1 MDMVAADAF
10 VAALET
16 DEGVVEAV
24 GEGGADAVA
33 NREDGGAM
41 PTMELGTAQ
50 APERALERPANNKKG
65 RVIGGKRRSLPR
77 SRYTLCLLD
86 RLRRVQNA
94 TVLVDLVNL
103 MKKRGERKRMGGGVD
118 ASGGTALVP
127 QGERDDDEDGVC
139 SKGSNERRQKGAQ
152 CWEGWLL
159 WGMAVMGVAGLVLVS
174 ARHQEFE
181 PMLGYPGEGPSSA
194 NRKATRAQEDELRK
208 QVQQESAVLEDVDT
222 DDEWIDDMDNSSKS
236 SLDTEVGAW
245 QGDE

>member
-1 MDMVAADAF
+1 
-10 VAALET
+10 
-16 DEGVVEAV
+16 
-24 GEGGADAVA
+24 
-33 NREDGGAM
+33 
-41 PTMELGTAQ
+41 
-50 APERALERPANNKKG
+50 
-65 RVIGGKRRSLPR
+65 
-77 SRYTLCLLD
+77 
-86 RLRRVQNA
+86 
-94 TVLVDLVNL
+94 
-103 MKKRGERKRMGGGVD
+103 MGGGVD

-139 SKGSNERRQKGAQ
+139 SKGSNERRRKGAQ

-245 QGDE
+245 QGDEMDREGVENNTTGTIGFFNVDGLQLRAAALAVCTCMV